1 MMAAVE
7 ASRGPCCYAVAGFAM
22 RVIVDRLSKTYR
34 DRSGQELAALE
45 DIALRV
51 EPEEF
56 VAVLGPSGCGKST
69 LLGIMAGLL
78 PATSGQVFFEG
89 ERRDGQPLTA
99 TVFQEF
105 ALFPWRTVRGN
116 VEFGLEELRVAPEER
131 KERVTRFIVMTGLE
145 GFEDKFPH
153 QLSGGMRQRVG
164 IARAL
169 AVEPA
174 VLLMDEPFSALDAQT
189 RTLMME
195 ELLGIWERTRQS
207 ILYVTHNIQEA
218 VFMADRVA
226 VLSRRP
232 GRLLDVVPVPLKRPR
247 TEAQQ
252 GEAAF
257 VGAVDRIWSLIKSQ
271 AQAALAEGQQE

>member
-1 MMAAVE
+1 
-7 ASRGPCCYAVAGFAM
+7 M

-78 PATSGQVFFEG
+78 PSTAGEVFFED

-116 VEFGLEELRVAPEER
+116 VGFGLEELGAVPAER
-131 KERVTRFIVMTGLE
+131 KERVARFIAMTGLVTDIE
-145 GFEDKFPH
+145 RQMQWWTQNGFMKRTIP
-153 QLSGGMRQRVG
+153 LRG
-164 IARAL
+164 IVDTSF
-169 AVEPA
+169 VE
-174 VLLMDEPFSALDAQT
+174 
-189 RTLMME
+189 
-195 ELLGIWERTRQS
+195 
-207 ILYVTHNIQEA
+207 
-218 VFMADRVA
+218 
-226 VLSRRP
+226 
-232 GRLLDVVPVPLKRPR
+232 
-247 TEAQQ
+247 
-252 GEAAF
+252 EAAK
-257 VGAVDRIWSLIKSQ
+257 AVPEK
-271 AQAALAEGQQE
+271 